1 MRYDYMHIYIFIL
14 LFLTL
19 EIFYC
24 FTRDVLPKVKD
35 FELQVRRVTDLTGV
49 TVIIIYVVVS

>member
-1 MRYDYMHIYIFIL
+1 MHIYIFIL